1 MNNFFDEKQQLF
13 DRLDNVISTLPANPS
28 SLMDILFEAQNIFG
42 YLPQE
47 VQSHIAKK
55 LNMAPVEVYG
65 VVSFYKNFSTVPTA
79 VSYTHLTLP
88 TILRV

>member
-55 LNMAPVEVYG
+55 LNMAP
-65 VVSFYKNFSTVPTA
+65 A
-79 VSYTHLTLP
+79 VGCFFAGP
-88 TILRV
+88 